1 MGFIFQIIIG
11 LVLSLASTLIQSMF
25 QQDQKQKVP
34 GVRGSIQTGGDIP
47 LSFIMGFYAT
57 GGHLK
62 YAGTWGNSG
71 ETPNAYFSKVVS
83 VSDLP
88 VRGLSGFF
96 VNGERV
102 TLAGMPTGSLGYA
115 VLEYRVNGVD
125 HLWVNFYNGNQTAAD
140 PLMLAQFGADPNRPY
155 TSDMVGRGVAYF
167 VATALVNRELFS
179 GFPEY
184 LAEVHGIPLSDPRGD
199 SQHDNPMVGIY
210 TLAKGLYFGGQWVY
224 GPQNITDANFIAAN
238 LEGQMDKCDTLR
250 DGTTEKRFRF
260 GMEVSVDAEPHAIIG
275 EMLKACEGRVAEIGG
290 IYKFLVGEPDAPVVS
305 FTDEDLVISE
315 GQTYEPFPGLESLF
329 NGMGATY
336 PEPAEGWELKEAP
349 PRYRSDLEVLD
360 DNRRLPFTTQYKAVP
375 FALQVQE
382 LMRAAIEEVR
392 RFRRHTQTMPPEWWE
407 YEPLDVAAWTS
418 ARNGYVGK
426 DFLITAMDDLPNANQ
441 FVGLQEMDPSDYS
454 WSTDNELPYDV
465 APLVIARPAPQQI
478 TGFAVE
484 PYIGEDNNGIAR
496 RPGFRIYGFGAGLV
510 DVSEVWVQARLAETG
525 ALVID
530 GRAPYDPEEIE
541 PSAQWSGDP
550 ILPAVQYEVRGKLVP
565 FSGRA
570 TEWSAWLPV
579 TTPDVKLG
587 PLDVVYGDI
596 DLDELGEQVQGYFD
610 WMGQNIRELIEQAQA
625 QATLTGDQ
633 ELANAYQFDEV
644 RRSLAVVSGELSA
657 SFEETI
663 TVAIVPMQGQL
674 VAMADALTELSA
686 ANDGDV
692 NSARIRF
699 TAVSGPTGYSRVGI
713 ETRFDP
719 LDSGDFRLAG
729 SYWDTPN
736 NNSLPTR
743 RMEIAEQFVIA
754 ESAAAAA
761 FQPFIFQSGVLRVAN
776 AMVGSAA
783 IVDAA
788 ITNAKI
794 ADAAIT
800 NAKIQDATITGAKI
814 ANASI
819 GSAQIGDAAITNAK
833 IANATIQTVN
843 FANGAI
849 AQYTTGGSF
858 VSAGK
863 DWVSAT
869 FTSYGFPVLLGIQA
883 QISRDS
889 TGSNPDFYI
898 YIELENLTTGAV
910 TVLALAVG
918 VTDIVTFR
926 TLTTGQ
932 VYRIRLIERAASS
945 GATGGATIVGTPSVV
960 VQAPR
965 V

>member
-125 HLWVNFYNGNQTAAD
+125 HLWVNFYNGNQTVAD
-140 PLMLAQFGADPNRPY
+140 PLMLAQFGSDPNRPY
-155 TSDMVGRGVAYF
+155 TADMVGRGVAYF

-199 SQHDNPMVGIY
+199 SQHDNPVVGVY
-210 TLAKGLYFGGQWVY
+210 TLAKGLYYGGQWVY

-238 LEGQMDKCDTLR
+238 LEAQMDKCDTLR

-260 GMEVSVDAEPHAIIG
+260 GMEVSVDAEPHAVIG

-290 IYKFLVGEPDAPVVS
+290 IYKFLVGEPDDPVVS
-305 FTDEDLVISE
+305 FTDEDLVIPE
-315 GQTYEPFPGLESLF
+315 GQSYEPFPGLESLF

-336 PEPAEGWELKEAP
+336 PEPGEGWELKEAP

-407 YEPLDVAAWTS
+407 YEPLDAVAWTS
-418 ARNGYVGK
+418 ARNGYSGK
-426 DFLITAMDDLPNANQ
+426 VFLITAMDDLPNVNQ
-441 FVGLQEMDPSDYS
+441 FVGLQETDPSDYD
-454 WSTDNELPYDV
+454 WSSDYELPFDV
-465 APLVIARPAPQQI
+465 VPLVIARPAPQQI

-496 RPGFRIYGFGAGLV
+496 RPGFRIYGFGTGLV
-510 DVSEVWVQARLAETG
+510 DVSEVWVQARLAG
-525 ALVID
+525 ADGLIID

-550 ILPAVQYEVRGKLVP
+550 LLPNVDYEVRGKLVP

-596 DLDELGEQVQGYFD
+596 DLDELGEQVEGFFD
-610 WMGQNIRELIEQAQA
+610 WMGKSVRELIEESQALA
-625 QATLTGDQ
+625 LLAGDQ
-633 ELANAYQFDEV
+633 ELANALQFDEI
-644 RRSLAVVSGELSA
+644 RRSLSLVANDLSA

-686 ANDGDV
+686 ADEGDI
-692 NSARIRF
+692 STARIRF
-699 TAVSGPTGYSRVGI
+699 TTVTGPSGYSRVGI

-719 LDSGDFRLAG
+719 ADGSDFRLAG

-736 NNSLPTR
+736 NPALPTR
-743 RMEIAEQFVIA
+743 RMEIAEQFLIA
-754 ESAAAAA
+754 DSPASAA
-761 FQPFIFQSGVLRVAN
+761 FQPFIFESGNLRVSNAYIAGLTAVNIAAN
-776 AMVGSAA
+776 SLDASVIDVDNLFAQ
-783 IVDAA
+783 DAA
-788 ITNAKI
+788 IQGELTV
-794 ADAAIT
+794 
-800 NAKIQDATITGAKI
+800 G
-814 ANASI
+814 ASI
-819 GSAQIGDAAITNAK
+819 LIDGP
-833 IANATIQTVN
+833 
-843 FANGAI
+843 NGRI
-849 AQYTTGGSF
+849 L
-858 VSAGK
+858 VS
-863 DWVSAT
+863 D
-869 FTSYGFPVLLGIQA
+869 
-883 QISRDS
+883 
-889 TGSNPDFYI
+889 
-898 YIELENLTTGAV
+898 
-910 TVLALAVG
+910 
-918 VTDIVTFR
+918 
-926 TLTTGQ
+926 
-932 VYRIRLIERAASS
+932 
-945 GATGGATIVGTPSVV
+945 
-960 VQAPR
+960 
-965 V
+965 